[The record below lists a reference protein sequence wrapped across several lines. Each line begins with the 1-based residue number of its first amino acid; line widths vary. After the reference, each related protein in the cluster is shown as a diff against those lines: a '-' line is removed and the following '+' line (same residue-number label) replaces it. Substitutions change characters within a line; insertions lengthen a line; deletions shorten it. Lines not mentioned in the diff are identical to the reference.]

1 MSVAEFRFYEEL
13 NDFLN
18 PARRRV
24 PFSYACARQATV
36 KNAIEALG
44 VPHTEVELILAN
56 GESVDFAYRVRDGDR
71 ISVYPQF
78 EAMDVTPLLRVRQ
91 RPLRLTRFIADAHLG
106 ALARYLRL
114 LGFDTLYRNDFNDHE
129 IAAIATRERRIVLS
143 RDKGLLMQ
151 RNITHGCYVRAIRP
165 LAQIEEVLQRLDLF
179 RRVRPFSR
187 CLICNAE
194 LETLSKAEAA
204 TRVPADTARYYG
216 EFRYCRCC
224 DRVYWPGPHFRR
236 LKAVLDQALRNRP

>member
-78 EAMDVTPLLRVRQ
+78 EAMDVTPLLRVRE
-91 RPLRLTRFIADAHLG
+91 RPLRLTRFVADAHLG
-106 ALARYLRL
+106 ALAKYLRL
-114 LGFDTLYRNDFNDHE
+114 LGFDTLYRNDFHDRE
-129 IAAIATRERRIVLS
+129 IAAIAARERRIVLS

-151 RNITHGCYVRAIRP
+151 RNITHGCYVRAVRP

-204 TRVPADTARYYG
+204 TRVPADTARFYD
-216 EFRYCRCC
+216 EFRYCRRC
-224 DRVYWPGPHFRR
+224 DRVYWPGPHFHRM
-236 LKAVLDQALRNRP
+236 KAVLDKALRAGR